1 MPECPSHTLVPVSDA
16 SRPDGAGR
24 RLARNLAL
32 YTLARLAL
40 VVALTAAIIGAAQL
54 VGVDVPLIVAALFA
68 LLIAMPLSMTLL
80 KGLRTRVNQDIAV
93 VDAKRRRDREQ
104 LRSRLR
110 GEDA

>member
-1 MPECPSHTLVPVSDA
+1 MPESPSPRLVPVSDA
-16 SRPDGAGR
+16 SRPDGAGS

-40 VVALTAAIIGAAQL
+40 VIALTAVIIGVATL
-54 VGVDVPLIVAALFA
+54 VKVEVPLIVAALFA

-80 KGLRTRVNQDIAV
+80 KGLRTKVNQDIAV
-93 VDAKRRRDREQ
+93 VDAKRRKDKEQ
-104 LRSRLR
+104 LRQRLR